1 MAVVGC
7 AEAVESRQDV
17 LCKGSLAD
25 RSDEAIKAAST
36 RDEADVC
43 IVEKKCS

>member
-36 RDEADVC
+36 GDGCLYCGEEVLM
-43 IVEKKCS
+43 K